1 MRSEPMMKLELI
13 TVGRS
18 CVDLYGEQIGGR
30 LEDMASFGKY
40 VGGSPTN
47 TAIGAARLGLRS
59 AVLTRVGNDH
69 MGRFI
74 REQLV
79 REGVATRGVLTDRDR
94 LTALVLLGI
103 RDPETFPLIFYRD
116 DCADMALCE
125 ADVDPAFIA
134 TADAVLVNGT
144 HLSQRGVFAAS
155 MAAAH
160 MMHEGGGRV
169 VFDVDFRPVLWGLTP
184 RDMGENRFVADFA
197 VTATMQQVLPLVD
210 LVVGT
215 EQEIHILGG
224 SLDTLVALAAIRRLT
239 AAPIVVKRAAAGSV
253 VVEGDS
259 PARLE
264 DACVVPG
271 YPVEVFNALGAGDA
285 FMAGFLRGWLRGKTL
300 ATSAAWGNACGALVV
315 SRHGCAPAMPG
326 WDELRGFLARK
337 SWPYRL
343 RQDRDLEQQHWIAHR
358 ARRYDTL
365 TVLAVDHRTQFDEM
379 VRMSG
384 PDARGRVA
392 SFKML
397 VLRATDRLAA
407 GDRSFGVLLDGGDGA
422 RALEAAADL
431 PYWTGRPIEVA
442 GSRPLRFE
450 SGLDPAVTLRGWPVT
465 QVVKCLV
472 YYRMDDADD
481 LRAMQDRQL
490 VRLFEACRATRH
502 ELLLEVIV
510 SAHGDVAPDTTA
522 RVLDHLYGLGIHP
535 DWWKLEP
542 AEDHATWNRIAAVI
556 DTHDP
561 ACQGVLLLGLSA
573 APAVLL
579 ERFEVAA
586 AYPIVKGF
594 AVGRTIWHTVAT
606 QWLDGAID
614 EDAAMRQITAN
625 FQVLVEAWRTARA
638 RSLPAVAGG

>member
-1 MRSEPMMKLELI
+1 MTRVELI

-30 LEDMASFGKY
+30 LEDMASFRKY

-47 TAIGAARLGLRS
+47 TAIGAARLGLRT
-59 AVLTRVGNDH
+59 ALLTRVGGDH

-79 REGVATRGVLTDRDR
+79 REGVATDGVLTDPDR

-103 RDPETFPLIFYRD
+103 RDPETFPLIFYREN
-116 DCADMALCE
+116 CADMALCE
-125 ADVDPAFIA
+125 ADVDPAFIGA
-134 TADAVLVNGT
+134 ANAVLVNGT
-144 HLSQRGVFAAS
+144 HLSQPGVFAAS
-155 MAAAH
+155 TAAARL
-160 MMHEGGGRV
+160 MRERGGRV

-184 RDMGENRFVADFA
+184 RDMGENRFVADPA
-197 VTATMQQVLPLVD
+197 VTTTLQRVLPLVD

-224 SLDTLVALAAIRRLT
+224 SRDTLTALAAIRRLT
-239 AAPIVVKRAAAGSV
+239 AAPVVVKRAAAGCV
-253 VVEGDS
+253 VVES
-259 PARLE
+259 AIPAVLE
-264 DACVVPG
+264 DARVVAG

-285 FMAGFLRGWLRGKTL
+285 FMAGFLRGWLRGETL

-326 WDELRGFLARK
+326 WQELRDFLARTT
-337 SWPYRL
+337 WPYRL
-343 RQDRDLEQQHWIAHR
+343 REDRALAQQHWAAHR
-358 ARRYDTL
+358 SRHYKEL

-379 VRMSG
+379 VQAIG
-384 PDARGRVA
+384 GDARARVA
-392 SFKML
+392 GFKTL
-397 VLRATDRLAA
+397 VLRATDQLAR
-407 GDRSFGVLLDGGDGA
+407 GQQTFGVLLDGGDGA

-431 PYWTGRPIEVA
+431 PYWTGRPIEVP

-450 SGLDPAVTLRGWPVT
+450 NGCDPAVTLRSWPVT

-472 YYRMDDADD
+472 YYRMDDDAD

-490 VRLFEACRATRH
+490 LRLFEACRATRH

-510 SAHGDVAPDTTA
+510 SAHGDVTPDTTA
-522 RVLDHLYGLGIHP
+522 QVLDHFYTLGLYP

-542 AEDHATWNRIAAVI
+542 AEDHATWTAISAVI
-556 DTHDP
+556 DAHDP

-579 ERFEVAA
+579 ERFGVAA

-594 AVGRTIWHTVAT
+594 AVGRTIWHSVAT
-606 QWLDGAID
+606 RWLEGAID
-614 EDAAMRQITAN
+614 EDAAMKQVAAN
-625 FQVLVEAWRTARA
+625 FRVLVEAWRTARA
-638 RSLPAVAGG
+638 RPLAVANDG